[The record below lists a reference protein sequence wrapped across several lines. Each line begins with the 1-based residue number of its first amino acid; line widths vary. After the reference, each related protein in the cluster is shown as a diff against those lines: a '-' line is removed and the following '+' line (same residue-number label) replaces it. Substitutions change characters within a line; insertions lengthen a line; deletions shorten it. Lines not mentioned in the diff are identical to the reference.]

1 VDLTSVPR
9 RCPVTTRPV
18 AITIPSRLSSRG
30 RTFTCWRRFPLH
42 AIESHQHRPSRHRQG
57 MTVPHAVY
65 IEYGLFCVGEALDV
79 QGLVDS
85 AFGHAERKGI
95 LAGDLTGQ
103 FASARTGL
111 TGTGT
116 RTTMSPSAGLCCTN
130 G

>member
-1 VDLTSVPR
+1 
-9 RCPVTTRPV
+9 
-18 AITIPSRLSSRG
+18 
-30 RTFTCWRRFPLH
+30 
-42 AIESHQHRPSRHRQG
+42 
-57 MTVPHAVY
+57 MTVPDAVY

-95 LAGDLTGQ
+95 LAGDLTG
-103 FASARTGL
+103 
-111 TGTGT
+111 TGT

>member
-1 VDLTSVPR
+1 
-9 RCPVTTRPV
+9 
-18 AITIPSRLSSRG
+18 
-30 RTFTCWRRFPLH
+30 
-42 AIESHQHRPSRHRQG
+42 
-57 MTVPHAVY
+57 MTVPDAVY

-79 QGLVDS
+79 QGLVDG